1 MSLVDNA
8 SKALVSGRIPPALVR
23 GAAHVVVAILS
34 AKMRID
40 DAKGSRRATKTASKL
55 PAEST
60 SEHPSVA
67 VPEKLYFVDG
77 YHGGAIFW
85 DWLILPGGG
94 LWRTYNWPLCVR
106 PVIKRALHD
115 SRFKVVLDF
124 DAYTYEWMADHD
136 SHATS
141 LLRSA
146 LDASALE
153 IVNGTYGQPFGC
165 AESGESFI
173 RQLELGNRAIE
184 AAFGT
189 TPEVFYSQ
197 EPTYFAQL
205 PQILSLMGYKGAVF
219 RTQWAAFGTD
229 PAHDADLVSWV
240 APDGSE
246 ISTVPRYSFQNYKRQ
261 LEHHPGLAAGS
272 LGIGDKPDWAPES
285 FPAFLEAASACGIA
299 HPFISDLK
307 DVNLPEAP
315 LPRAT
320 EIVAM
325 KNIVFTRPKD
335 YLRIANPP
343 QEKVSHGPH
352 DTPCTLPWGLEADD
366 VPRSVVAAE
375 SALRVAESL
384 DAVLQFFNP
393 EYASAEPSLTDAWKS
408 LCIAQQHD
416 LYVCGPWL
424 SLAHRQPMWRVAVGF
439 AEHARK
445 EAERIT
451 LEAMASISTGP
462 YSGISASGDI
472 RPSSG
477 TSVSGNISP
486 SSGHPGGIIVF
497 NAASCERRD
506 YIEVKIP
513 KSALP
518 QDKPQG
524 KSELCAYSN
533 DELYSCQLISEDES
547 EIYLGFVPKMQGLS
561 LKHFSLMQ
569 VAAQHSNNEARMSP
583 PFTILLTA
591 KDGLTLCSSS
601 GEKLIESLIFTCVR
615 DGKPYNSLLSTKS
628 AKWVANGPA
637 LYALEVEGDVA
648 DLPFI
653 LTLKMYSGVKRID
666 ASVRFDFGDGPT
678 YLGPQMDD
686 YPPGTPYSIHDEAK
700 LCVSFNVPAE
710 CICCKSPFWI
720 SEVSDERITGA
731 PWIGLEC
738 DERGNPGEHTRE
750 HLAFINRG
758 NRGYH
763 WNKEEHRLRQV
774 LAWAPREWIYA
785 SDDSFTRGKSA
796 FTALSGTR
804 TFEFAIAPYADRVE
818 AERHSMNF
826 ATPLIAIWQ
835 DSSGAEASKS
845 APTSNTK
852 PSDYIQSCSA
862 LELDSEKVFITAFL
876 VQNGNIIARLW
887 NASGNEVTSALQSH
901 PNVPLFEKVPTS
913 RSSSAPGSKPDSA
926 PNSGSS
932 SGQDSKAGPEP
943 NAESPSWRSIEGN
956 KLSLRPWG
964 IHTLKI
970 G

>member
-8 SKALVSGRIPPALVR
+8 SKALVSGRIPSPLVR

-40 DAKGSRRATKTASKL
+40 DAKGSRRATKAALKL

-60 SEHPSVA
+60 SEHPSVS

-77 YHGGAIFW
+77 YHGGVIFW

-124 DAYTYEWMADHD
+124 DAYTYEWMAKHD

-146 LDASALE
+146 LDASVLE

-184 AAFGT
+184 AALGSS
-189 TPEVFYSQ
+189 PEVFYSQ

-205 PQILSLMGYKGAVF
+205 PQILSLMGYSGAVF

-229 PAHDADLVSWV
+229 PAHDADLVTWV

-246 ISTVPRYSFQNYKRQ
+246 IPTVPRYSFQNYKRQ

-366 VPRSVVAAE
+366 VPRSVAAAE

-384 DAVLQFFNP
+384 DAVLHLLKP

-424 SLAHRQPMWRVAVGF
+424 SLAHRQPMWRVAVDF

-451 LEAMASISTGP
+451 SETMASIST
-462 YSGISASGDI
+462 D
-472 RPSSG
+472 PSSG
-477 TSVSGNISP
+477 IL
-486 SSGHPGGIIVF
+486 VF
-497 NAASCERRD
+497 NAASYERRD
-506 YIEVKIP
+506 YVEVKMP
-513 KSALP
+513 KAALP

-533 DELYSCQLISEDES
+533 DELYLCQLISEDES
-547 EIYLGFVPKMQGLS
+547 EICLGFVPKLQGLS

-569 VAAQHSNNEARMSP
+569 VPTQHSETEDSISP
-583 PFTILLTA
+583 PFTILPTA
-591 KDGLTLCSSS
+591 KDGLTLYSSS
-601 GEKLIESLIFTCVR
+601 GEKLIEGLCFTCVR
-615 DGKPYNSLLSTKS
+615 DGKPYNSLLSTKA
-628 AKWVANGPA
+628 AKWVANGPVF
-637 LYALEVEGDVA
+637 YSLEVEGNVA

-653 LTLKMYSGVKRID
+653 LTLKIYSGVKRID

-720 SEVSDERITGA
+720 SEVSGERITGA
-731 PWIGLEC
+731 PWISLES
-738 DERGNPGEHTRE
+738 DERKHPGEHKRE

-804 TFEFAIAPYADRVE
+804 TFEFAIAPYADRIE
-818 AERHSMNF
+818 AERHSMNY

-835 DSSGAEASKS
+835 DSSEAEASKS
-845 APTSNTK
+845 APTSNTT
-852 PSDYIQSCSA
+852 PSDHIQSSSA
-862 LELDSEKVFITAFL
+862 LAVDSEKIFVTAFL

-901 PNVPLFEKVPTS
+901 SSIPLFEKVPGS
-913 RSSSAPGSKPDSA
+913 RSSSESA
-926 PNSGSS
+926 
-932 SGQDSKAGPEP
+932 
-943 NAESPSWRSIEGN
+943 SWRNIEDN